1 MLFANIILGENVQ
14 MDPSASINNIIVG
27 DHVKIAKQVS
37 AYGSPQHL
45 LEIGENTYIGM
56 NCILNGYSAKL
67 TIGKYVSFAQNVNV
81 MVDSGPNASSAM
93 QKVYPLTKKE
103 IIIGDHSWIGAS
115 SIIMPGV
122 TLGKFCVVAA
132 NSFVTNSFPDYSI
145 VGGSPAKLIRTFSD
159 AEIKQ
164 MIL

>member
-56 NCILNGYSAKL
+56 NSILNGYSAKL

-81 MVDSGPNASSAM
+81 MVDSGPNASPAM

-103 IIIGDHSWIGAS
+103 IVIGDHSWIGAS

-122 TLGKFCVVAA
+122 QLGKFCVVAA
-132 NSFVTNSFPDYSI
+132 NSFVTNSFPDYSVI
-145 VGGSPAKLIRTFSD
+145 GGTPAKLIKTFSD
-159 AEIKQ
+159 VEIKQ